1 MARLA
6 GDENPLRS
14 RTLWMIS
21 WRQPLLLTIWSPEDI
36 ILRIV
41 QIVF

>member
-1 MARLA
+1 
-6 GDENPLRS
+6 
-14 RTLWMIS
+14 MIS

>member
-1 MARLA
+1 MRSVPFSLEDVSRLA
-6 GDENPLRS
+6 AVAAPFV
-14 RTLWMIS
+14 
-21 WRQPLLLTIWSPEDI
+21 PLLLTIWSPEDI